1 MAGKHALEQETRSDR
16 ASARA
21 VRSRGES
28 PDEGADPLDDEQPV
42 VDKAGLHPAVA
53 PAVVTLVAVFLVVGI
68 GWLNRSG
75 EPGPASLARPLA
87 NGQSSTSE
95 GASDGDAASVRA
107 VTPSGT
113 TSDAGVV
120 TTRGTQALLLPT
132 WMDIPL
138 ATPAIALQPEAADT
152 MIPGAEPTAV
162 PPRRSGSGTGSGSGS
177 ATTGGTTGPTTAGST
192 VTPSTVVSPTTQPT
206 VTTRVGSSSIVVALG
221 DIEPGEMPPISA

>member
-1 MAGKHALEQETRSDR
+1 MAGKHALEKKTQPDGATRAGRSDGEPPD
-16 ASARA
+16 SPPDDQPEKQGA
-21 VRSRGES
+21 VEKS
-28 PDEGADPLDDEQPV
+28 
-42 VDKAGLHPAVA
+42 GLHPAVA

-87 NGQSSTSE
+87 NGQSPTSE
-95 GASDGDAASVRA
+95 RESESDAASVRA

-138 ATPAIALQPEAADT
+138 VTPAIALRPEAADT
-152 MIPGAEPTAV
+152 MIPGAEATTV
-162 PPRRSGSGTGSGSGS
+162 PPRGSGSGS
-177 ATTGGTTGPTTAGST
+177 GSGSSDGTTSPTTAGPT
-192 VTPSTVVSPTTQPT
+192 VTPSTVATPTTQPPVTSPPTT
-206 VTTRVGSSSIVVALG
+206 VTPTT
-221 DIEPGEMPPISA
+221 